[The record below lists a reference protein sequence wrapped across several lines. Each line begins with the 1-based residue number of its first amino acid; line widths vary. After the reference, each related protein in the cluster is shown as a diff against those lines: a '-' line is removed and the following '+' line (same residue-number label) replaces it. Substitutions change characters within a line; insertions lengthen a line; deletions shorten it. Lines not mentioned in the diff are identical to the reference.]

1 MFKLFKSKLIAK
13 ETINQPIVNTQPVT
27 NTEKLEENIVQANN
41 TDPTNSIQPSTLNT
55 QRLTTPPQ
63 PTPINY
69 NGYYGSYSNT
79 PPQPTSLSYN
89 TYGNLHFDGQKN
101 FKSLGLPLTYDID
114 YYGMA
119 NRAWNLYLTTD
130 ITKIVIDRLTQFAV
144 GDGLKLQY
152 EPDKTILKKKYN
164 INIDTDFTKYVE
176 SIWGIYCNSKYVS
189 NNNQSDIHTIAIT
202 VMINT
207 LLCGDCLIIRRVKDG
222 IVKLQV
228 IDGRDVC
235 GGIPTNTNNKVIDGV
250 EINQNG
256 EHVAYYV
263 ATENGTNERIT
274 AKDSKGNTQAWLVYA
289 NNSRISQV
297 RGVSSICSI
306 IQKIDQLSKYTENE
320 VIASEVNSKLA
331 TVIEHTDQSDGKNPI
346 LVGRELIKNNGI
358 PTYNPELETDTKEA
372 ILKLTNGL
380 LINLGVGKTMKSFDT
395 KRPNVNFEAFLDANA
410 KYIFASQ
417 SIPFE
422 IAVMLFSNNF
432 SASRAALKMFE
443 MTLKIIRK
451 NIAIDGIY
459 KPTFKTFFLLENLKG
474 NLDINNFDKIR
485 NCTKNNTQTS
495 TQNNQ
500 QQINTQTN
508 AEIQIDMNALNKCRF
523 ISPPIPHVDPLKE
536 VNAVV
541 EKINNNVSTRE
552 EAMEEL
558 GNSTDFD
565 STIERI
571 DTENQLMKKYGIVN
585 NTEDNVENKNTN
597 KNSANEDEDGEE
609 NKEKDEEKST
619 KNQNRKATKT
629 SKKAEKN
636 E

>member
-1 MFKLFKSKLIAK
+1 M
-13 ETINQPIVNTQPVT
+13 E
-27 NTEKLEENIVQANN
+27 
-41 TDPTNSIQPSTLNT
+41 
-55 QRLTTPPQ
+55 
-63 PTPINY
+63 
-69 NGYYGSYSNT
+69 
-79 PPQPTSLSYN
+79 
-89 TYGNLHFDGQKN
+89 
-101 FKSLGLPLTYDID
+101 
-114 YYGMA
+114 
-119 NRAWNLYLTTD
+119 
-130 ITKIVIDRLTQFAV
+130 
-144 GDGLKLQY
+144 
-152 EPDKTILKKKYN
+152 
-164 INIDTDFTKYVE
+164 
-176 SIWGIYCNSKYVS
+176 
-189 NNNQSDIHTIAIT
+189 
-202 VMINT
+202 
-207 LLCGDCLIIRRVKDG
+207 IRRVKDG

-274 AKDSKGNTQAWLVYA
+274 TKDSKGNTQAWLVYA

-320 VIASEVNSKLA
+320 VTASEVNSKLA

-346 LVGRELIKNNGI
+346 LVGRELVKN
-358 PTYNPELETDTKEA
+358 PTYNPELEDSTKQA

-417 SIPFE
+417 NIPFE

-443 MTLKIIRK
+443 TTLKIMRK
-451 NIAIDGIY
+451 NIVIDGIY

-474 NLDINNFDKIR
+474 NLTINNFDKI
-485 NCTKNNTQTS
+485 
-495 TQNNQ
+495 QNSP
-500 QQINTQTN
+500 
-508 AEIQIDMNALNKCRF
+508 EYQIDMNALNKCRF

-541 EKINNNVSTRE
+541 EKIKNNLSTRE

-571 DTENQLMKKYGIVN
+571 DTENQLMKKFNIKD
-585 NTEDNVENKNTN
+585 NTEENAENANENSTDDEDEAKDESNKKAKDGKSGKNT
-597 KNSANEDEDGEE
+597 
-609 NKEKDEEKST
+609 
-619 KNQNRKATKT
+619 KAS
-629 SKKAEKN
+629 SKKASES

>member
-1 MFKLFKSKLIAK
+1 
-13 ETINQPIVNTQPVT
+13 
-27 NTEKLEENIVQANN
+27 
-41 TDPTNSIQPSTLNT
+41 
-55 QRLTTPPQ
+55 
-63 PTPINY
+63 
-69 NGYYGSYSNT
+69 
-79 PPQPTSLSYN
+79 
-89 TYGNLHFDGQKN
+89 
-101 FKSLGLPLTYDID
+101 
-114 YYGMA
+114 
-119 NRAWNLYLTTD
+119 
-130 ITKIVIDRLTQFAV
+130 
-144 GDGLKLQY
+144 
-152 EPDKTILKKKYN
+152 
-164 INIDTDFTKYVE
+164 
-176 SIWGIYCNSKYVS
+176 
-189 NNNQSDIHTIAIT
+189 
-202 VMINT
+202 
-207 LLCGDCLIIRRVKDG
+207 DG

-235 GGIPTNTNNKVIDGV
+235 GGISTSPNNKVIDGV

-263 ATENGTNERIT
+263 ATENGTNERVI

-297 RGVSSICSI
+297 RGVSTICSI

-346 LVGRELIKNNGI
+346 LVGRELIKNNGV
-358 PTYNPELETDTKEA
+358 TYNPDLEDSTKQA

-432 SASRAALKMFE
+432 SASRGALKMFE
-443 MTLKIIRK
+443 LTLKIMRK
-451 NIAIDGIY
+451 NIIIDGIY

-485 NCTKNNTQTS
+485 NSPET
-495 TQNNQ
+495 
-500 QQINTQTN
+500 
-508 AEIQIDMNALNKCRF
+508 QIDMNALNKCRF

-541 EKINNNVSTRE
+541 EKINNNLSTRE

-571 DTENQLMKKYGIVN
+571 NTENQLMKEFNFVN
-585 NTEDNVENKNTN
+585 NTEDNAKNKNTN
-597 KNSANEDEDGEE
+597 KNSTDDEDEQ
-609 NKEKDEEKST
+609 DEEKDKSG
-619 KNQNRKATKT
+619 KATKT
-629 SKKAEKN
+629 SKKADKSE
-636 E
+636 

>member
-1 MFKLFKSKLIAK
+1 MFKLFKSKHIQK
-13 ETINQPIVNTQPVT
+13 EATIQP
-27 NTEKLEENIVQANN
+27 TEKLESKVV
-41 TDPTNSIQPSTLNT
+41 
-55 QRLTTPPQ
+55 
-63 PTPINY
+63 
-69 NGYYGSYSNT
+69 SNVAKSDI
-79 PPQPTSLSYN
+79 PPQPTSLNYN

-164 INIDTDFTKYVE
+164 INIETDFTKYVE

-189 NNNQSDIHTIAIT
+189 NNEQSDIHTIAIT

-235 GGIPTNTNNKVIDGV
+235 GGIPTNTNNKVMDGV

-320 VIASEVNSKLA
+320 VTASEVNSKLA
-331 TVIEHTDQSDGKNPI
+331 TVIEHTEQSDGKNPI
-346 LVGRELIKNNGI
+346 LVGRELIKS
-358 PTYNPELETDTKEA
+358 TAYNPELEDSTKQA

-417 SIPFE
+417 NIPFE

-443 MTLKIIRK
+443 TTLKIMRK
-451 NIAIDGIY
+451 NIVIDGIY
-459 KPTFKTFFLLENLKG
+459 KPTFKTFFLLEELKG
-474 NLDINNFDKIR
+474 NLNINNFDKIR
-485 NCTKNNTQTS
+485 NNLNNTQS
-495 TQNNQ
+495 NQ
-500 QQINTQTN
+500 Q
-508 AEIQIDMNALNKCRF
+508 AQIDMNALNKCRF

-541 EKINNNVSTRE
+541 EKIKNNLSTRE

-571 DTENQLMKKYGIVN
+571 DTENQLMKKFNIKD
-585 NTEDNVENKNTN
+585 NTEDNAEN
-597 KNSANEDEDGEE
+597 ANENSTNDEDEE
-609 NKEKDEEKST
+609 NDEAKDESNKKAKDGKSG
-619 KNQNRKATKT
+619 KNTKT
-629 SKKAEKN
+629 SKKASES

>member
-1 MFKLFKSKLIAK
+1 MFKLFKSKHIQK
-13 ETINQPIVNTQPVT
+13 EATTQP
-27 NTEKLEENIVQANN
+27 TEKLESNVVLNIAKS
-41 TDPTNSIQPSTLNT
+41 DI
-55 QRLTTPPQ
+55 PPQ
-63 PTPINY
+63 PTPTNY
-69 NGYYGSYSNT
+69 NGYYGSYGN
-79 PPQPTSLSYN
+79 
-89 TYGNLHFDGQKN
+89 YGNLHFDGQKN
-101 FKSLGLPLTYDID
+101 FRTLGLPLMYDID

-320 VIASEVNSKLA
+320 VTASEVNSKLA

-346 LVGRELIKNNGI
+346 LVGRELVKS
-358 PTYNPELETDTKEA
+358 TAYNPELEDSTKQA

-417 SIPFE
+417 NIPFE

-443 MTLKIIRK
+443 TTLKIMRK
-451 NIAIDGIY
+451 NIVIDGIY

-474 NLDINNFDKIR
+474 NLTINNFDKI
-485 NCTKNNTQTS
+485 
-495 TQNNQ
+495 QNSP
-500 QQINTQTN
+500 
-508 AEIQIDMNALNKCRF
+508 EYQIDMNALNKCRF

-541 EKINNNVSTRE
+541 EKIKNNLSTRE

-571 DTENQLMKKYGIVN
+571 DTENQLMKKFNIKD
-585 NTEDNVENKNTN
+585 NTEENAEDKNTN
-597 KNSANEDEDGEE
+597 ENSTDDEDEE
-609 NKEKDEEKST
+609 NDENDEAKDESNKKAKDGKSG
-619 KNQNRKATKT
+619 KNTKT
-629 SKKAEKN
+629 SKKASES

>member
-1 MFKLFKSKLIAK
+1 MKMFKLFKSKNIAK
-13 ETINQPIVNTQPVT
+13 DISAQSVVIDKVKENIAPTNNVNSTENIISINNTNTINTT
-27 NTEKLEENIVQANN
+27 N
-41 TDPTNSIQPSTLNT
+41 P
-55 QRLTTPPQ
+55 TTPPHPL
-63 PTPINY
+63 PTSY
-69 NGYYGSYSNT
+69 NGYYGSYGSYSNI
-79 PPQPTSLSYN
+79 
-89 TYGNLHFDGQKN
+89 HFDGEKN
-101 FKSLGLPLTYDID
+101 FKSLGLPLTYNID

-130 ITKIVIDRLTQFAV
+130 ITKIVIDRLTQFTV

-152 EPDKTILKKKYN
+152 EPDKLILKKKYN
-164 INIDTDFTKYVE
+164 INIDNDFTKYVE

-189 NNNQSDIHTIAIT
+189 NNEQSDIHTIATT

-235 GGIPTNTNNKVIDGV
+235 GGVSTSPNNKVIDGV

-256 EHVAYYV
+256 EHIAYYV
-263 ATENGTNERIT
+263 ATENGTNERIL

-297 RGVSSICSI
+297 RGVSTICSI

-346 LVGRELIKNNGI
+346 LVGRELIKNNGVN
-358 PTYNPELETDTKEA
+358 YNPDLEDSTKQA

-380 LINLGVGKTMKSFDT
+380 LINLGIGKTMNSFDT

-432 SASRAALKMFE
+432 SASRGALKMFE
-443 MTLKIIRK
+443 LTLKIMRK
-451 NIAIDGIY
+451 NIIIDGIY
-459 KPTFKTFFLLENLKG
+459 KPTFKTFFLLEKLKG
-474 NLDINNFDKIR
+474 NLDINNFDKLR
-485 NCTKNNTQTS
+485 NNTE
-495 TQNNQ
+495 
-500 QQINTQTN
+500 TN
-508 AEIQIDMNALNKCRF
+508 AETKIDMNALNKCRF

-541 EKINNNVSTRE
+541 EKINNNLSTRE

-571 DTENQLMKKYGIVN
+571 NTENQLMKKYDIVN
-585 NTEDNVENKNTN
+585 NTENTQDNAKNKNADKSSTN
-597 KNSANEDEDGEE
+597 DEDE
-609 NKEKDEEKST
+609 EKDEGKST
-619 KNQNRKATKT
+619 KNQSGKTTKT
-629 SKKAEKN
+629 SKKASES